1 MDNKIEKLEN
11 YLLKLTEDIATVKAK
26 LELMDDVKEA
36 IDNMQLVKSEIEIL
50 RLTVSTL
57 ENRVNRLEE
66 EIAEETKYKSRSV
79 MKTIITILATI
90 VSGFI
95 LEKLI

>member
-36 IDNMQLVKSEIEIL
+36 IDNMQLVKS
-50 RLTVSTL
+50 
-57 ENRVNRLEE
+57 
-66 EIAEETKYKSRSV
+66 
-79 MKTIITILATI
+79 
-90 VSGFI
+90 
-95 LEKLI
+95 